1 MPTYNSIK
9 ELIRG
14 LQQGAKLLNDMFIK
28 RKTVSVRY
36 NEAVETLDGDEN

>member
-9 ELIRG
+9 ELTRG

-28 RKTVSVRY
+28 RKSIWKIFNIKT
-36 NEAVETLDGDEN
+36 